1 MAEMTVADVQAL
13 VVNKIGLSSTLEGST
28 VLSYL
33 LEGYRDIVSK
43 LHPFKSKV
51 AISITI
57 GVDEY
62 QLDATLGSVE
72 DVTVLLSLVKPER
85 VTREE
90 ILDLRRYSNSGTTQ
104 GDVYCYSLEG
114 NLLMLYPTPTG
125 NSTMEVYGTLEP
137 STAPAFAG
145 TEKLSTDLGL
155 IPLGPLQKCLE
166 YFALWQTSE
175 YDDKQISEN
184 SIGYLGLY
192 DKFIAEARV
201 ALLRRRGRTQTQA
214 RVGYPV
220 KRGFPR
226 RNDIYPTLSRTEI

>member
-1 MAEMTVADVQAL
+1 MAEMTVGDTKVNI
-13 VVNKIGLSSTLEGST
+13 VNKIGLSSAEGSL
-28 VLSYL
+28 VLVYL

-51 AISITI
+51 SISLVAGT
-57 GVDEY
+57 DEY
-62 QLDATLGSVE
+62 QLDATLGAVE
-72 DVTVLLSLVKPER
+72 DVTISNSLVKPDR

-114 NLLMLYPTPTG
+114 NLLMIYPTPTSA
-125 NSTMEVYGTLEP
+125 STMLVYGVLEP
-137 STAPAFAG
+137 STAPAFVG

-155 IPLGPLQKCLE
+155 IPLGPLQKALE
-166 YFALWQTSE
+166 YYGLWQASE
-175 YDDKQISEN
+175 YDDKQISDN
-184 SIGYLGLY
+184 SLGYLQLY
-192 DKFIAEARV
+192 DKFVLEARK
-201 ALLRRRGRTQTQA
+201 ALRRRAGRGLTQA

-226 RNDIYPTLSRTEI
+226 RNDVYPALSRQES